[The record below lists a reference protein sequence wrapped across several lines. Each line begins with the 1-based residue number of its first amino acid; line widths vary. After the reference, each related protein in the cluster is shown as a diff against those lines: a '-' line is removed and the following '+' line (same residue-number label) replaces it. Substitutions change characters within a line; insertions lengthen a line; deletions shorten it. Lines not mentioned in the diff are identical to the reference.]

1 MNAHHHI
8 ISIGASETSI
18 DEIASF
24 FVEKPLAGVAYVII
38 QQLPSDFRTRL
49 AEILAKH
56 LHLAIHEAQNGVLV
70 ETDHVYIIPDD
81 RSMTIRKGRLWITE
95 KVQDLGLHQNTD
107 NFFCSLAADQGEK
120 AIGVVLFE
128 IGEDGLDGIRAIRK
142 AGGIVIARKQETIHP
157 APTADC
163 VDFIAEP
170 GLMPQIIED
179 YVIQNRK
186 ILLDQNEK
194 VTMEMIFDVIRENTA
209 FDFSGYRF
217 DTLSHKTRK
226 RALDQN
232 FYSLADYL
240 SFLKVTSTEMHAL
253 SREFLAGGTTSLVN
267 GNKR

>member
-95 KVQDLGLHQNTD
+95 KAQDLGLHQNTD
-107 NFFCSLAADQGEK
+107 NFFAPLR
-120 AIGVVLFE
+120 L
-128 IGEDGLDGIRAIRK
+128 IRAKKRS
-142 AGGIVIARKQETIHP
+142 
-157 APTADC
+157 
-163 VDFIAEP
+163 
-170 GLMPQIIED
+170 GL
-179 YVIQNRK
+179 
-186 ILLDQNEK
+186 
-194 VTMEMIFDVIRENTA
+194 F
-209 FDFSGYRF
+209 
-217 DTLSHKTRK
+217 
-226 RALDQN
+226 
-232 FYSLADYL
+232 
-240 SFLKVTSTEMHAL
+240 FLKLEKMVLTE
-253 SREFLAGGTTSLVN
+253 
-267 GNKR
+267 